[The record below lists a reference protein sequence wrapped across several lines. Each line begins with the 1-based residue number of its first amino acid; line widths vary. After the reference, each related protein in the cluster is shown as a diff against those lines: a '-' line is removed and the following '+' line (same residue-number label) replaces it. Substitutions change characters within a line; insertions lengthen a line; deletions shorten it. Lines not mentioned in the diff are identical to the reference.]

1 MWTDLMMLD
10 CLKIVKMVKFCAFF
24 ISKKFLNH
32 HNMNMHVYKI
42 YIILKYIIL
51 QVGGMDK

>member
-1 MWTDLMMLD
+1 MMLN
-10 CLKIVKMVKFCAFF
+10 CLKILNMVKFCAFF

-32 HNMNMHVYKI
+32 HNMNMYVYKI